1 MKEVG
6 KYKRNGFLVFFG
18 TITSLIGDEIGSVAI
33 SIWVAI
39 QTDNPLSF
47 AVVFSINKFSRIFF
61 SFFSGSIVDST
72 NKKKVL
78 YVTDFIQGLLY
89 VVLLITVASPLDF
102 QVKIILFS
110 IVNIMTG
117 LCLSLF
123 KPASRAILPEII
135 PSEKLAKM
143 NSVLEVSRTIVSTL
157 GVLFA
162 GGIVMLF
169 GPFVCIIINA
179 STFFVSAFSEV
190 LIYYEFKPLQQ
201 ETGRKSKL
209 KNILDGYKYVFSNRV
224 VLLLALVAAL
234 SNFISV
240 PIFSNILTYQY
251 KFVFSENLLVISNS
265 NFSFLKSEE
274 SFITTIS
281 TITFFTV
288 GIGSILGG
296 IFAGNEKKYNL
307 LLAILFQMVSF
318 WAMFLYFSFLPTV
331 PISSNFYFF
340 LALIIFMAILS
351 GLSMGIFN
359 VYVTTLYQLIIEPT
373 FMGRFF
379 AFNTILIQLSSPI
392 AMLLYSTFVKRTGLF
407 TPLYLF
413 SFCISMILF
422 IIVYRNNMAVTQSGK
437 E

>member
-1 MKEVG
+1 M
-6 KYKRNGFLVFFG
+6 FFQ
-18 TITSLIGDEIGSVAI
+18 LINSAE
-33 SIWVAI
+33 
-39 QTDNPLSF
+39 
-47 AVVFSINKFSRIFF
+47 FF
-61 SFFSGSIVDST
+61 SLFFSGSIVDST

-135 PSEKLAKM
+135 PREKLAKM

-296 IFAGNEKKYNL
+296 IFAGNEKK
-307 LLAILFQMVSF
+307 I
-318 WAMFLYFSFLPTV
+318 
-331 PISSNFYFF
+331 
-340 LALIIFMAILS
+340 
-351 GLSMGIFN
+351 
-359 VYVTTLYQLIIEPT
+359 
-373 FMGRFF
+373 
-379 AFNTILIQLSSPI
+379 
-392 AMLLYSTFVKRTGLF
+392 
-407 TPLYLF
+407 
-413 SFCISMILF
+413 
-422 IIVYRNNMAVTQSGK
+422 
-437 E
+437 

>member
-318 WAMFLYFSFLPTV
+318 LAMFLYFSFLPTV

-340 LALIIFMAILS
+340 WLLLFLWQFCQVYQWVFSMFM
-351 GLSMGIFN
+351 
-359 VYVTTLYQLIIEPT
+359 
-373 FMGRFF
+373 
-379 AFNTILIQLSSPI
+379 
-392 AMLLYSTFVKRTGLF
+392 
-407 TPLYLF
+407 
-413 SFCISMILF
+413 
-422 IIVYRNNMAVTQSGK
+422 
-437 E
+437 